1 MNVFMKAAEQV
12 QIIRQALLLREKN
25 QYTQSSLRLLVNQGY
40 SDCSSFVW
48 WLYLSTLKLDIGM
61 DTPEQILSLK
71 GLDVDFGESEIPD
84 TARLNPGDLLFFKG
98 NDTSRPFA
106 VGHVEMYLGQG
117 KLIGHNDNGLPGP
130 TIKELN
136 AFCKERSG
144 AGRPYIK
151 TRRFIF

>member
-1 MNVFMKAAEQV
+1 MKSAEQV
-12 QIIRQALLLREKN
+12 RIIREALLLRGKN
-25 QYTQSSLRLLVNQGY
+25 HYTQSSLRLLVNQGY

-48 WLYLSTLKLDIGM
+48 WLYLSALKIDIGM

-71 GLDVDFGESEIPD
+71 GLDVDFGEKEKPD
-84 TARLNPGDLLFFKG
+84 TSHLNPGDLLFFKG
-98 NDTSRPFA
+98 TDISRPFQ

-130 TIKELN
+130 TVKTLD
-136 AFCKERSG
+136 AFCRERSA

>member
-1 MNVFMKAAEQV
+1 MKSSKQV

-25 QYTQSSLRLLVNQGY
+25 QYTQSSLRLLVDQGY

-48 WLYLSTLKLDIGM
+48 WLYLSILKIDIGM

-71 GLDVDFGESEIPD
+71 GLDVDFGGKETPD
-84 TARLNPGDLLFFKG
+84 ISHLNPGDLLFFEG
-98 NDTSRPFA
+98 TDTSRPFH

-130 TIKELN
+130 TVKDLRD
-136 AFCKERSG
+136 FCRERTDT
-144 AGRPYIK
+144 GRPYIK
-151 TRRFIF
+151 TRRFLF

>member
-1 MNVFMKAAEQV
+1 MKSAEQV
-12 QIIRQALLLREKN
+12 QIVRQALLLRGKN
-25 QYTQSSLRLLVNQGY
+25 QYTQSSLRLLVDQGY

-48 WLYLSTLKLDIGM
+48 WVYLSTLKIDIGM

-71 GLDVDFGESEIPD
+71 GLDVDYVENEMPEISH
-84 TARLNPGDLLFFKG
+84 LNPGDLLFFKG
-98 NDTSRPFA
+98 TDTSRPFQ

-130 TIKELN
+130 TVKGMKS
-136 AFCKERSG
+136 FCHERAASG
-144 AGRPYIK
+144 RSYIK